1 MSENQRYAWFSEKQR
16 AKIGYCVWADADGN
30 EIALT
35 TVGESKTVPPG
46 EWDDFKCVGKVER
59 FVRSFWTKDH
69 PINYPQHK

>member
-1 MSENQRYAWFSEKQR
+1 MTKQYYAWFSEKQR
-16 AKIGYCVWADADGN
+16 DVLGYCVWADADGN

-59 FVRSFWTKDH
+59 FVRSFWAKDYADQLV
-69 PINYPQHK
+69 IVK